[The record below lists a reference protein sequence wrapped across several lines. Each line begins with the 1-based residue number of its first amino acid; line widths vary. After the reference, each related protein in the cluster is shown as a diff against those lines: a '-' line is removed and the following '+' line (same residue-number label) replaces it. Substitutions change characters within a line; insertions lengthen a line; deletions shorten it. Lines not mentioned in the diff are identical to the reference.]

1 MHACWTCYGPF
12 MLQGEVGPCGIGVF
26 PDVLYPYYK
35 FPDYFI
41 SEVEFQFNHG
51 FSPEIIIW
59 QRQIYTAVIASW
71 KCGIFEE
78 KCGNFAQK
86 VAI

>member
-1 MHACWTCYGPF
+1 

-51 FSPEIIIW
+51 FSPEIII
-59 QRQIYTAVIASW
+59 
-71 KCGIFEE
+71 
-78 KCGNFAQK
+78 
-86 VAI
+86 